1 MIWPWQRIWGIGL
14 AGFVIVCCFTA
25 AFGLLAERLS
35 KTVLTAP
42 MAFIFFGTIM
52 AWSGLL
58 PADTAEVLLHP
69 VAEIALIVLLFL
81 DAAQTN
87 LKELARSHTWPLR
100 MLVLGLPMAIL
111 LGTVAAWLI
120 MPGMAL
126 VLAALAAAILSP
138 TDAALGQA
146 VVTNPDVPERSRRAL
161 TVESGLNDGLALPI
175 ILMLASMAAYE
186 MENNAGSWLVFGLKQ
201 VALGPVVGIVMG
213 YLGGRALIWAKDH
226 NTTSRAYEG
235 ASALALAAGAYTCAG
250 WIGGN
255 GFIAVFVAGLVFG
268 NVVKTR
274 CPFIYEFAEGD
285 GQILTWGAFLMIGI
299 ALVPEAITNLSGPM
313 FLLICVSLFIV
324 RPTAIWVS
332 LIGTDAK
339 PLDRLFFG
347 WFGPRGLATALFALL
362 ILHELPEEI
371 GASVL
376 HLAVNAVWIS
386 ALLHGVTA
394 VPFGQIYGRLT
405 QTPDT
410 DQANKTQ
417 AREKAS

>member
-161 TVESGLNDGLALPI
+161 TVESGLNDGL
-175 ILMLASMAAYE
+175 
-186 MENNAGSWLVFGLKQ
+186 
-201 VALGPVVGIVMG
+201 
-213 YLGGRALIWAKDH
+213 
-226 NTTSRAYEG
+226 
-235 ASALALAAGAYTCAG
+235 
-250 WIGGN
+250 
-255 GFIAVFVAGLVFG
+255 
-268 NVVKTR
+268 
-274 CPFIYEFAEGD
+274 
-285 GQILTWGAFLMIGI
+285 
-299 ALVPEAITNLSGPM
+299 
-313 FLLICVSLFIV
+313 
-324 RPTAIWVS
+324 
-332 LIGTDAK
+332 
-339 PLDRLFFG
+339 
-347 WFGPRGLATALFALL
+347 
-362 ILHELPEEI
+362 
-371 GASVL
+371 
-376 HLAVNAVWIS
+376 
-386 ALLHGVTA
+386 
-394 VPFGQIYGRLT
+394 
-405 QTPDT
+405 
-410 DQANKTQ
+410 
-417 AREKAS
+417 